1 MNYKSD
7 SFPFKSGIADVMA
20 EQERLKNLEPLIG
33 TKKNIDGK
41 VDYQMGFENDES
53 VAAERKHVE
62 GTELE
67 ASFDAYHKRR
77 KEQLRNIK
85 NLERIEDI
93 ISEEDD

>member
-1 MNYKSD
+1 
-7 SFPFKSGIADVMA
+7 
-20 EQERLKNLEPLIG
+20 
-33 TKKNIDGK
+33 
-41 VDYQMGFENDES
+41 MGFENDES

-62 GTELE
+62 GTEHE
-67 ASFDAYHKRR
+67 ADFYAYHKRR